1 MAVSDTQK
9 VDLLYKKLFG
19 VAKTDLATNKSAS
32 GEPNASPLILR
43 GDTVWAQSDNIP
55 GTAAAVT
62 DIVQAYLT
70 TSRIECTADTSSTP
84 IGGVYPT
91 WKTNLTDWIPPEF
104 GSTYF
109 ISVYADT
116 TGTANPTTTTPLSDS
131 GISGVGEWYFD
142 YSAGILNFIGG
153 TIPATLTGAKKL
165 FITGYR
171 YIGLKGLSTTLFGH
185 SSTANV
191 ALLANVANVA
201 LIANVAT
208 IANVAVLANVALIA
222 NVATIANVAVLANVA
237 TIANVAVTANALTV
251 ARTITLGGDVSGSVS
266 FDGSSNVTITATIA
280 ADSVALGTD
289 TTGDYVS
296 SITSGT
302 GIGVA
307 TGTGEGSVPTIT
319 NTGVVSLAGTANQV
333 SVNSSNGSVI
343 VGLPNDVTVNNNLT
357 VEGNLFVRGTAV
369 TLNTASVTLNDSL
382 VRFGNANPANSLDI
396 GFYGEFVSGAT
407 TKYTGLFRDH
417 IDGNYRL
424 FRDSTVNPT
433 GNTISTADSGYTIAS
448 LVANLTGGTVSGLTA
463 NINVGDGGTGR
474 GTFTTN
480 GILYGNATGALNV
493 TAAGTFGQ
501 VLAVDVNGLPVFGRL
516 DCGTF

>member
-19 VAKTDLATNKSAS
+19 ATKTDLATNKSPSNEAI
-32 GEPNASPLILR
+32 ASPALIR
-43 GDTVWAQSDNIP
+43 GDTLWAQSASIP

-91 WKTNLTDWIPPEF
+91 WKTNITDWIPPEF

-116 TGTANPTTTTPLSDS
+116 TGTANPTTNTPLSDS
-131 GISGVGEWYFD
+131 GIGGVGEWYFD
-142 YSAGILNFIGG
+142 YASGVLNFIGG
-153 TIPATLTGAKKL
+153 TIPATLTSVKKL
-165 FITGYR
+165 FVTGYR
-171 YIGLKGLSTTLFGH
+171 YIGTKGVGGTATNAT
-185 SSTANV
+185 TANV
-191 ALLANVANVA
+191 ALVANVANVA
-201 LIANVAT
+201 TIANVAVLANVAT

-222 NVATIANVAVLANVA
+222 NVATIANVAV
-237 TIANVAVTANALTV
+237 TANALTV
-251 ARTITLGGDVSGSVS
+251 GRTIFLGGDLSGSVE
-266 FDGSSNVTITATIA
+266 FDGSSNVTLTATIA

-296 SITSGT
+296 TITSGT

-307 TGTGEGSVPTIT
+307 SGTGEGSVPTIT
-319 NTGVVSLAGTANQV
+319 NTGVVSLAGTANQIN
-333 SVNSSNGSVI
+333 VNSSNGSVI

-369 TLNTASVTLNDSL
+369 TLNTASVTLNDPL

-407 TKYTGLFRDH
+407 TKYTGLYRDH
-417 IDGNYRL
+417 DDGKYRL

-474 GTFTTN
+474 GTFTSN

-501 VLAVDVNGLPVFGRL
+501 VLAVDANGIPVFGRL